1 MRKDGYV
8 PHALVPGIFDIRRL
22 LVREELPDRIDRKYK
37 MDKEIRVR

>member
-1 MRKDGYV
+1 MDTFHTLWF
-8 PHALVPGIFDIRRL
+8 PAFFDIRRL